1 MGWLNR
7 LVIHVMNAPRPSPL
21 FTGLSLQCIIV
32 KANGNGEGLG
42 MRLPLRAGNALCGQV
57 CASKLL
63 IVFIA
68 HIQII

>member
-1 MGWLNR
+1 MGWLNS
-7 LVIHVMNAPRPSPL
+7 LVIHVMTAPRPSPF

-42 MRLPLRAGNALCGQV
+42 MRLPLRTGNVLRGQVCV

-63 IVFIA
+63 KS
-68 HIQII
+68 